1 MLESFTEIKKVAIF
15 GSVRKHGFEKALRD
29 LFAVLNE
36 KSVEIFLDA
45 EVNGFV
51 VGNSLKDLPEFSLL
65 KKEEYSSIDL

>member
-15 GSVRKHGFEKALRD
+15 GSVRKYGFEKALRD

-51 VGNSLKDLPEFSLL
+51 VGN
-65 KKEEYSSIDL
+65 